1 VNGQQHDPAALYPRE
16 RPDTHFI
23 GGWVGPRAGMEGG
36 KSRPYRDSIPDR
48 PDRSSVAI
56 PTELPATPHIYI
68 WGGGGTRWHSW
79 FKHCA
84 TSPKFVVSIP
94 DGGLWNFS
102 LTRSCRPH
110 YGPGVDSATNGN
122 EYQKYLLEGKGGR
135 CVGLITLPPSC
146 ADRSE
151 ILGASTSKGCP
162 GL

>member
-1 VNGQQHDPAALYPRE
+1 MVSSTTRPHFTPGKDPIPILQEAGWAPGPVWKGENLVPTGIRSRTVQTVVQSLYRLSYPQ
-16 RPDTHFI
+16 P
-23 GGWVGPRAGMEGG
+23 
-36 KSRPYRDSIPDR
+36 
-48 PDRSSVAI
+48 
-56 PTELPATPHIYI
+56 PTYIY
-68 WGGGGTRWHSW
+68 GGGGTRWHSW